1 MSEFQNRKER
11 TTTCAEKP
19 SSPFPM
25 NRRQLLVGAL
35 TASTAG
41 LGFPR
46 IVRALVGKL
55 RAGAS
60 TYNITPSLGC
70 SLAGSMRNRIADEVH
85 DELHVRSLVLDNG
98 STRLAL
104 AVVDS
109 CVVPRKI
116 IDRAKELISEQ
127 TQIPASHVL
136 VSATHTHSAP
146 PADHLFQSEA
156 DPAYQDWLSVRIAD
170 AVRLAANRLQPAR
183 IGWGLGRE
191 DRLVFN
197 RRFFMKPGTIPP
209 DPFGRTTDTVRMN
222 PPRASSDLV
231 RAAGPTD
238 PEVGILAV
246 ESLDGQPICV
256 LGSYALHYVGPGAST
271 HITADYFGEW
281 ATAMARIAGVRPSRQ
296 FPPFVPI
303 LTNACSGNINGI
315 DFLKP
320 SVRHPP
326 YAQMKRYADLL
337 AAESYR
343 TWRSIDYHDSVELGA
358 SLEEIGLGVRLPTA
372 ADVAQAR
379 KTLAGA
385 PKEGNYSDR
394 AQIYARETLIMSET
408 FAPTVKTFVQ
418 TMRIGDLGIATFP
431 GEAFV
436 ELGLEVKKKSP
447 FKTQFLIELAN
458 DYRGYIPTVEGHE
471 HGGYETWR
479 AKSSFLETHAAPK
492 MVGSALRQL
501 GKLA

>member
-1 MSEFQNRKER
+1 MTCDRKP
-11 TTTCAEKP
+11 TSLC
-19 SSPFPM
+19 PM
-25 NRRQLLVGAL
+25 NRRQLLLGAL
-35 TASTAG
+35 TSSATAF
-41 LGFPR
+41 GFPQ
-46 IVRALVGKL
+46 IVRARVGKL
-55 RAGAS
+55 RAGAAA
-60 TYNITPSLGC
+60 YNITPSLGC
-70 SLAGSMRNRIADEVH
+70 SLAGSMRDRIADEVH
-85 DELHVRSLVLDNG
+85 DELQVRSLVLDNG
-98 STRLAL
+98 SARLAL

-116 IDRAKELISEQ
+116 IDRAKESISEQ
-127 TQIPASHVL
+127 TGIPASHVL

-146 PADHLFQSEA
+146 PADHLFQSEP

-170 AVRLAANRLQPAR
+170 AVRLAVNRLQPAR
-183 IGWGLGRE
+183 IGWGVGRE

-209 DPFGRTTDTVRMN
+209 DPLGGTTDKVRMN
-222 PPRASSDLV
+222 PPRASSDIL

-246 ESLDGQPICV
+246 ESLDGRPISV

-281 ATAMARIAGVRPSRQ
+281 SNTMTRIAGVRPSQR

-315 DFLKP
+315 NFSKP
-320 SVRHPP
+320 AVSHPP
-326 YAQMKRYADLL
+326 YAEMRRYADIL

-343 TWRSIDYHDSVELGA
+343 TWRSLDYHDSVDLDA
-358 SLEEIGLGVRLPTA
+358 YVEEIELGVRLPTA

-394 AQIYARETLIMSET
+394 AQIYARETFIMSET

-436 ELGLEVKKKSP
+436 ELGLEVKQKSP

-479 AKSSFLETHAAPK
+479 AKSSFLEPHAAPK
-492 MVGSALRQL
+492 MVASALRQL
-501 GKLA
+501 EKLV